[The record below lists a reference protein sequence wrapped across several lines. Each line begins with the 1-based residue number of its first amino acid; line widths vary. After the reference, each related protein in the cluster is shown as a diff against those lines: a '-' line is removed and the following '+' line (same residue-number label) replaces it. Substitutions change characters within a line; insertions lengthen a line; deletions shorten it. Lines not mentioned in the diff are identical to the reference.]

1 MSEDAFIKIEERHKK
16 PIAPALSARTL
27 EAGEKS
33 GVAGWAVGV
42 QSPEFV
48 ATYPTPLQK
57 RILWMA
63 VTALSTLALVSVI
76 VLSVFVVVRS
86 MGFLQ
91 PVLLPLAIAG
101 VLAYL
106 LEPFVAFFCRHKCS
120 RTVGTLIVFLIFFL
134 AVAGVLLSV
143 VPTAYKQGAVL
154 VNNFPAYS
162 KRVQNL
168 ALSTLESL
176 ERLQN
181 PLVPE
186 ALSPPPETLPLPT
199 PSPVPMDEA
208 ERTPPD
214 ASSLAFT
221 DEGEEHPTEEVPPWG
236 REHLTKYVGMVVK
249 DSMNWLQE
257 RVPDLLLAVGNLLQR
272 SLGGFLGAFGLII
285 GLILVPVF
293 LFYLLR
299 DAPSIREK
307 WPEFV
312 PLPDSAL
319 KDEVVSLVREI
330 NGYIIAFFRG
340 QVLVAFI
347 DGVLIA
353 IALLFMGMEFA
364 ILIGLMV
371 ATIGIIP
378 YAGTIL
384 TWGPAVLIAAAQ
396 YGDWFHP
403 LLVTL
408 IFLGVNQ
415 IDSLFITPYI
425 LGESVGLHSLT
436 VMVAVLAWTVII
448 GGLLGALLAVPLTAA
463 LKVVA
468 VRYIWR
474 RQPGLTAGT
483 APPG

>member
-1 MSEDAFIKIEERHKK
+1 M
-16 PIAPALSARTL
+16 ALT
-27 EAGEKS
+27 
-33 GVAGWAVGV
+33 AV
-42 QSPEFV
+42 S
-48 ATYPTPLQK
+48 
-57 RILWMA
+57 M
-63 VTALSTLALVSVI
+63 LALVSVL
-76 VLSVFVVVRS
+76 VVVVFVVVRV

-106 LEPFVAFFCRHKCS
+106 LEPFVSFFCRRGMS
-120 RTVGTLIVFLIFFL
+120 RTLGTLLVFLIFFL

-143 VPTAYKQGAVL
+143 VPTAYKQGIVL

-168 ALSTLESL
+168 AMSTLESL

-181 PLVPE
+181 PLLPE
-186 ALSPPPETLPLPT
+186 QPKEDPPPAPPPPET
-199 PSPVPMDEA
+199 A
-208 ERTPPD
+208 IPPGEN
-214 ASSLAFT
+214 AAAT
-221 DEGEEHPTEEVPPWG
+221 DEELEPLEEEAPPWG
-236 REHLTKYVGMVVK
+236 REHLTKYVGIALK
-249 DSMNWLQE
+249 DTMSWLQE
-257 RVPDLLLAVGNLLQR
+257 RIPDFLLAVGNLLQR

-299 DAPSIREK
+299 DAPAIREN
-307 WPEFV
+307 WPQFV

-319 KDEVVSLVREI
+319 KDEVVSLVSEI

-353 IALLFMGMEFA
+353 IALLVMGMEFS

-415 IDSLFITPYI
+415 LDSLFITPYV

-468 VRYIWR
+468 IRYIWR
-474 RQPGLTAGT
+474 RQPGVPAGT
-483 APPG
+483 DPPGPPNAPAPTR